1 MPAVSTRTSGW
12 PSSSIA
18 GVDRIARGA
27 GLVADDHA
35 IRAEDAVHEGR
46 LARVRPSHD
55 RNSRRTELGLGELGH
70 LLLGEV
76 LGCDRYRRLG
86 LGRWREALD
95 DQVGE
100 VAGVATVLCRDG
112 DGRVEAEG
120 VELDRIGFAGRVVA
134 LVDDEDHRSFGA
146 SQAVRDLV
154 VERGDSGV
162 GVHHEQDEIGLLHSY
177 PCLLLDALLDVR
189 SGLELQAAGVDHGE
203 GAAGPLRGAVHAVAG
218 GAGDI
223 GDDRDALA
231 DEPVEERALA
241 DVGAADDRDH
251 GQ

>member
-1 MPAVSTRTSGW
+1 M
-12 PSSSIA
+12 SI
-18 GVDRIARGA
+18 GSRVVP
-27 GLVADDHA
+27 GLSRHDHA

-46 LARVRPSHD
+46 LAGVRPPND
-55 RNSRRTELGLGELGH
+55 RHPRRTELGLGELGH
-70 LLLGEV
+70 LFLGEV

-86 LGRWREALD
+86 LGRRREALHD
-95 DQVGE
+95 EVGE
-100 VAGVATVLCRDG
+100 VAGVAAVLRRDR

-134 LVDDEDHRSFGA
+134 LVDDEDHRRLGA

-154 VERGDSGV
+154 VERGDAGV
-162 GVHHEQDEIGLLHSY
+162 GVDHEQDEIGLLDRH
-177 PCLLLDALLDVR
+177 PCLLLDALLDVGP
-189 SGLELQAAGVDHGE
+189 GLQLQAAGVDHGE
-203 GAAGPLRGAVHAVAG
+203 RAAGPLRGAVDAVAG
-218 GAGDI
+218 GARDV

-241 DVGAADDRDH
+241 DVRAADDGDH